1 MSRSEHATRRD
12 RRDPGDLARKRR
24 IKAQVEQVRQRPREA
39 LPPVD
44 VHGVPIAIRD
54 TGPFIHYPA
63 ADDLRAVLAR
73 LPPGAV
79 DGIAGIE
86 LRLPA
91 ADTDVDEGELD
102 PYLGLLRSE
111 AVPGV
116 FGGRVIGTY
125 DRDTAIISLHAYVY
139 DPGLRDRGIVELWLR
154 LRMLATLMHE
164 LGHHEEWIAV
174 GERARWRKDGLIAS
188 EAHAET
194 IEYAWTRDV
203 VVPYLE
209 EVAAAEVAALRAW
222 LEHHGGIAVPLEM
235 LVDDPR
241 RSAPVAPSEA
251 LWFGPEGAFCNLLRD
266 VWSGAEPLAAQVEF
280 ATQLHYGLNYDEA
293 LEILARVLARE
304 PDHVEA
310 LLLRADIFV
319 HQDRIDEAD
328 AIAQALRAR
337 EPGSDQLWDVIVD
350 VARARGDWPA
360 LEAAAAELI
369 RRYAGSY
376 ALSRAR
382 AQRIAARIELGDWAG
397 AEADLAAM
405 EREARNDRQRA
416 HVRVWRCVLT
426 VRRGDFAAGLPLAR
440 ALLAER
446 RPGLLARA
454 AFADAAGAL
463 GVACD
468 DDVVEELRAA
478 GHRAWA
484 DLIASR

>member
-24 IKAQVEQVRQRPREA
+24 IKAQVAQVRQRPREA
-39 LPPVD
+39 LPPVE

-73 LPPGAV
+73 LPPGAI

-91 ADTDVDEGELD
+91 ADDDVDDGEPD
-102 PYLGLLRSE
+102 PYLGRLRNE

-116 FGGRVIGTY
+116 HSGRVIGTY
-125 DRDTAIISLHAYVY
+125 DRDTAIIALHAYVY
-139 DPGLRDRGIVELWLR
+139 DPALRDRGIVELWLR

-164 LGHHEEWIAV
+164 LGHHEEWTAV
-174 GERARWRKDGLIAS
+174 GARARWRKDGLIAS

-209 EVAAAEVAALRAW
+209 EVAADEVAALRAW
-222 LEHHGGIAVPLEM
+222 LERHGGIAVPLEM
-235 LVDDPR
+235 LADDPR
-241 RSAPVAPSEA
+241 QSDPVAPAEA
-251 LWFGPEGAFCNLLRD
+251 LWFGPDGAFRNLLRG
-266 VWSGAEPLAAQVEF
+266 VWSGADPLAVQVEF
-280 ATQLHYGLNYDEA
+280 ANQLHYGLNYDEA

-304 PDHVEA
+304 PDHLDA
-310 LLLRADIFV
+310 LTLRADIFV

-328 AIAQALRAR
+328 AIAQTLRVR
-337 EPGSDQLWDVIVD
+337 EPVADHLWDVIAD
-350 VARARGDWPA
+350 VAEARGDWPG
-360 LEAAAAELI
+360 LEVAAAERI
-369 RRYAGSY
+369 RRYAESY
-376 ALSRAR
+376 ALSRAL
-382 AQRIAARIELGDWAG
+382 AQRVTARIELGDWAG

-405 EREARNDRQRA
+405 EREARSDRQRA
-416 HVRVWRCVLT
+416 HARLWRCVLT
-426 VRRGDFAAGLPLAR
+426 VRRGDFADGLPLAR

-478 GHRAWA
+478 GYRAWA